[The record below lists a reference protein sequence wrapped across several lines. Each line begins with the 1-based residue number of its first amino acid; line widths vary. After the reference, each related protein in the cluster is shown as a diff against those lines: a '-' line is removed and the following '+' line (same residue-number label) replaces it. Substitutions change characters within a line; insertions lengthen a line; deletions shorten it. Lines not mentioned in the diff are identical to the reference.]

1 MDVAKTWTLPLT
13 NRPIIHGPM
22 WLIPGR
28 VVLRPNRC
36 QLERHRDANQARFVH
51 AHAVLGGGLIR
62 QHKWKHL
69 RGWIISH
76 CASFISAKQRQT
88 GVIKVKYQ
96 TRFWEKC
103 FHSSLSWEPNDSQ
116 HMYSNHFYFFP
127 VWFAIPPSP
136 IANCMLTWTASDMNM
151 CTYINKC
158 VSLSSIQL
166 LIPLWGLKP
175 ATGPTCCRLFTY
187 HIYIPK

>member
-127 VWFAIPPSP
+127 VWFAIPPQSHRRLH
-136 IANCMLTWTASDMNM
+136 AHMNSIWHEHVYIHKQM
-151 CTYINKC
+151 CFT
-158 VSLSSIQL
+158 
-166 LIPLWGLKP
+166 LIHSTIDPSV
-175 ATGPTCCRLFTY
+175 RS
-187 HIYIPK
+187 